1 MSRFHRDVRDRADG
15 VRGIPL
21 EHVLRATGAEQDRH
35 DKARWHTPQGVLS
48 VTGVKFMNWTQGT
61 GGGGAIDLVMHLYG
75 FDFLSAVEWLSRHV
89 PTAGRAACV
98 PPAST
103 SATILRLPS
112 RNDTKLPRVK
122 QYLIE
127 ARRLPPELVL
137 SLIDAGTLYADHRAN
152 AVFLLL
158 GKGNRP
164 VGAELRGTSQRQWRG
179 MAAGSR
185 RDSGF
190 FAVPAPD
197 AEAVILCESAIDA
210 ISCAT
215 LYPSHYCIST
225 AGARPNPRWLR
236 RYVYSCPVYCGF
248 DADQTGD
255 LTAASMMARYP
266 TVQRLR
272 PPLHDWN
279 DTLRSQA

>member
-1 MSRFHRDVRDRADG
+1 MSHFYRDVRDRADA

-21 EHVLRATGAEQDRH
+21 EEVLRATGAEQDRH
-35 DKARWHTPQGVLS
+35 DKAKWHTPQGLLS
-48 VTGVKFMNWTQGT
+48 VTGIKFMNWKEGI
-61 GGGGAIDLVMHLYG
+61 GGGGAIDLVIHLYG
-75 FDFLSAVEWLSRHV
+75 FDFLSAVDWLSRYF
-89 PTAGRAACV
+89 PTSGIAACV
-98 PPAST
+98 SPVPT
-103 SATILRLPS
+103 SVTIFRLPPRDDS
-112 RNDTKLPRVK
+112 KLSRVK

-127 ARRLPPELVL
+127 RRKLPPDLVL
-137 SLIDAGTLYADHRAN
+137 SLIDGGRLYADNRAN

-158 GKGNRP
+158 GRGNRP

-179 MAAGSR
+179 MAPGSKK
-185 RDSGF
+185 DSGF

-210 ISCAT
+210 ISCAA
-215 LYPSHYCIST
+215 LYPCHYCMST

-255 LTAASMMARYP
+255 LMAKSMMARYP

-279 DTLRSQA
+279 DTLPSQA

>member
-1 MSRFHRDVRDRADG
+1 MSPFYRDVRHRADA

-21 EHVLRATGAEQDRH
+21 EDVLRATGAEHDRH
-35 DKARWHTPQGVLS
+35 DTAKWHTSQGVLS
-48 VTGVKFMNWTQGT
+48 VTGIKFMNWTQGI
-61 GGGGAIDLVMHLYG
+61 GGGGAIDLVIHLHG
-75 FDFLSAVEWLSRHV
+75 FDFLAAVEWLSRYV
-89 PTAGRAACV
+89 PTAGSAACV
-98 PPAST
+98 SLAPTPAT
-103 SATILRLPS
+103 VLRLPS
-112 RNDTKLPRVK
+112 RNDSKLPRVK

-127 ARRLPPELVL
+127 ARRLPPDLVL
-137 SLIDAGTLYADHRAN
+137 WLIDAGTLYADHRAN

-210 ISCAT
+210 ISCAA
-215 LYPSHYCIST
+215 LNPCLYCIST

-248 DADQTGD
+248 DADRTGD
-255 LTAASMMARYP
+255 LMANSMMALYP

-272 PPLHDWN
+272 PPVHDWN
-279 DTLRSQA
+279 DTLRAQA

>member
-1 MSRFHRDVRDRADG
+1 MSHFYRNVRERADA

-21 EHVLRATGAEQDRH
+21 EVVLRATGAQHDR
-35 DKARWHTPQGVLS
+35 DDRAKWHTSQGLLS
-48 VTGVKFMNWTQGT
+48 VTGIKFMNWTQGI

-75 FDFLSAVEWLSRHV
+75 YGFLSAVEWLSRYV
-89 PTAGRAACV
+89 PTSVSAACV
-98 PPAST
+98 SAVPT
-103 SATILRLPS
+103 SATILRLPP
-112 RNDTKLPRVK
+112 RDDTMLPRVK

-127 ARRLPPELVL
+127 TRRLPADLVR
-137 SLIDAGTLYADHRAN
+137 SLIDAGSLYADNRAN
-152 AVFLLL
+152 AAFLLL

-190 FAVPAPD
+190 FSVPAPE

-210 ISCAT
+210 ISCAALNPF
-215 LYPSHYCIST
+215 LYCLST

-236 RYVYSCPVYCGF
+236 RYVYSGPVYCGF
-248 DADQTGD
+248 DADQVGD
-255 LTAASMMARYP
+255 LMANSMMALYP

-279 DTLRSQA
+279 DTLRAQA